1 MNEIITYNELVSQ
14 IFYIRGKRVLLDFH
28 LATLYEVET
37 RFLKIQHNFSYK
49 KKIQRKV
56 KLQKKSQHL
65 LDPAKQSVEIF
76 IDKNENQAMDFI
88 KSKMKT

>member
-1 MNEIITYNELVSQ
+1 MMNEIITYNELVSQ

-49 KKIQRKV
+49 KKI
-56 KLQKKSQHL
+56 
-65 LDPAKQSVEIF
+65 
-76 IDKNENQAMDFI
+76 
-88 KSKMKT
+88 